1 MYKWKQNTYLDSKD
15 KILNIGTIIVLI
27 YNERMVK
34 ILIF

>member
-15 KILNIGTIIVLI
+15 KILNIGTIVLI